1 MKLGAVYPQAE
12 LGGDPQALSRALDD
26 IRGDR

>member
-1 MKLGAVYPQAE
+1 MKLGAVYPQTE
-12 LGGDPQALSRALDD
+12 LKGDPQALSRALDD